1 MDYRS
6 EEVAVAPVMWGAV
19 CTRAHACLLLSVAF
33 ILRVLEG
40 SSPFAL

>member
-6 EEVAVAPVMWGAV
+6 KEVAVAPVMGGG
-19 CTRAHACLLLSVAF
+19 CTRAHTCLLLSVAF